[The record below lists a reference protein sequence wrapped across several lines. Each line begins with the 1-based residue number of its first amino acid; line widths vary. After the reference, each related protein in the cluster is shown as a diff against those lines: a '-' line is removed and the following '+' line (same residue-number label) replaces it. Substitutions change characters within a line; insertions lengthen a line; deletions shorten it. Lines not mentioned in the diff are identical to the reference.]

1 MLNVR
6 FNDEIFTSF
15 NMVCFPAALA
25 WMIVNDSSVR
35 SSSDEEAWAKV
46 EFWGIDLLDK
56 IKHTI
61 HRYFN
66 FGMYIEL
73 MLPWR
78 LRTLFP
84 INKRI
89 D

>member
-6 FNDEIFTSF
+6 FNDAIFTSF

-56 IKHTI
+56 I
-61 HRYFN
+61 
-66 FGMYIEL
+66 
-73 MLPWR
+73 
-78 LRTLFP
+78 
-84 INKRI
+84 
-89 D
+89 

>member
-6 FNDEIFTSF
+6 FSDEIFTSF

-56 IKHTI
+56 IKYI
-61 HRYFN
+61 DNFN
-66 FGMYIEL
+66 TGVYI
-73 MLPWR
+73 R
-78 LRTLFP
+78 VNFTLAIAKSFSY
-84 INKRI
+84 K
-89 D
+89 